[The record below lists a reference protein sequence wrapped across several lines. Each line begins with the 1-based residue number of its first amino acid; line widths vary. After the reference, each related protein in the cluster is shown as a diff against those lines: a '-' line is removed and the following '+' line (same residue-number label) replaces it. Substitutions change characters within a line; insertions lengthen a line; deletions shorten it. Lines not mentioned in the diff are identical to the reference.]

1 MLVHDD
7 ERNHPGVQ
15 HLDQVLV
22 FQSLWCFLE
31 DDRRFALAG
40 ETLVEGHQAL
50 VITGGFANEDYLSR
64 QFVHAGHC
72 GRVGTGDHHLADV
85 AIDR

>member
-1 MLVHDD
+1 MHRDSREDLLPEVRFVLVHDD

-31 DDRRFALAG
+31 DDRRFA
-40 ETLVEGHQAL
+40 
-50 VITGGFANEDYLSR
+50 
-64 QFVHAGHC
+64 GHC